1 MKISQIMTRDVEI
14 ASPDDTLEA
23 VASRMA
29 SSDIGL
35 LPVGEGDHL
44 VGMITDRDIVVRGVA
59 RGLDGSGRVRDVMS
73 RDVKYCHED
82 DEIEDVVMNMGDIQV
97 RRLVVLNADKRLT
110 GVVSLADAVQQD
122 QAVTGIG
129 FSGVVRPGG
138 SHNQAAPS

>member
-1 MKISQIMTRDVEI
+1 MKISEIMTRDVVI

-29 SSDIGL
+29 ASDIGL
-35 LPVGEGDHL
+35 LPVGEGGQL
-44 VGMITDRDIVVRGVA
+44 VGMITDRDIAVRGVA

-73 RDVKYCHED
+73 RDVKYCFHD
-82 DEIEDVVMNMGDIQV
+82 DEIEDVVMNMGEIQV
-97 RRLVVLNADKRLT
+97 RRLVVLDGDKRLA

-122 QAVTGIG
+122 QAMTGVG

-138 SHNQAAPS
+138 AHNQAAR